1 MLGEI
6 GKSKVELVLDGK
18 IVDSRVI
25 DLPVGDT
32 EVGQHIRDISENLMV
47 AAVRIALNY
56 VIKGNYQQGLEDL
69 ENLIDND
76 LGRKEI

>member
-25 DLPVGDT
+25 DLPVGDN
-32 EVGQHIRDISENLMV
+32 EVGQHVRDIAENLMV

-76 LGRKEI
+76 LHTKEM